1 MPSYKLNRFPY
12 SRWAVAAV
20 AAAAFHSLRYFT
32 VAKGKVLDTQNIE
45 WLQSKREKQII
56 KIIKKKTGWHFISR
70 LGSLIRRLVAC
81 NHSLL
86 L

>member
-1 MPSYKLNRFPY
+1 MSGFCICIFNNRVPSYKLNRFPY

-56 KIIKKKTGWHFISR
+56 KIIKKKQVGILSR
-70 LGSLIRRLVAC
+70 DWDR
-81 NHSLL
+81 
-86 L
+86 